1 MIYDAFISYRHAPL
15 DMEIAKKVHTGLET
29 YHVPGAVQKKTGK
42 KKIERVF
49 RDQDEL
55 PIGSDLNENIAGAL
69 RESEYLVVICSPET
83 PGSYWVAKEIETFI
97 QLHDRHH
104 VLAVLVDQIILS
116 YFLNSFWLSILMGAP
131 YTSLLATRIVQTAI
145 LIPVELVVVFAI
157 SKALGRYG
165 KKLFA

>member
-1 MIYDAFISYRHAPL
+1 MLYDAFISYRHAPL

-83 PGSYWVAKEIETFI
+83 PCGT
-97 QLHDRHH
+97 LR
-104 VLAVLVDQIILS
+104 
-116 YFLNSFWLSILMGAP
+116 
-131 YTSLLATRIVQTAI
+131 TR
-145 LIPVELVVVFAI
+145 P
-157 SKALGRYG
+157 SRP
-165 KKLFA
+165 